1 LGIKLTSEYIKVVW
15 HHDSMSEPVLMY
27 SELDS
32 DRYESRKVEIYRD
45 GRHHW
50 AGGGDSIGSTLL
62 GEVPVP
68 SLEEI
73 AAQQEFSPEL
83 TDREEF
89 EEVWSRA
96 RRTIV
101 EDK

>member
-1 LGIKLTSEYIKVVW
+1 
-15 HHDSMSEPVLMY
+15 
-27 SELDS
+27 
-32 DRYESRKVEIYRD
+32 
-45 GRHHW
+45 
-50 AGGGDSIGSTLL
+50 
-62 GEVPVP
+62 
-68 SLEEI
+68 LEEI

-96 RRTIV
+96 RCTIV